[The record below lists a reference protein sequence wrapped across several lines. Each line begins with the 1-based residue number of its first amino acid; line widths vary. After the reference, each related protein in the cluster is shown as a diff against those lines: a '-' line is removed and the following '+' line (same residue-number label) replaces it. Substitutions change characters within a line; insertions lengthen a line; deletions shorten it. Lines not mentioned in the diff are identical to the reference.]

1 MSEQTYMDTHIW
13 TAHTSIHTHMH
24 ACLPACFC
32 QDSLITTYR
41 DHCHNLTR
49 GGSVYDTMAEL
60 FGRATGTTKG
70 KVIKGKLKEIGPLRL
85 LTREV

>member
-1 MSEQTYMDTHIW
+1 
-13 TAHTSIHTHMH
+13 
-24 ACLPACFC
+24 
-32 QDSLITTYR
+32 
-41 DHCHNLTR
+41 
-49 GGSVYDTMAEL
+49 MAEL